1 MEPIRSRPPVE
12 QKVSSFA
19 ITPPPQLL
27 RVVAYL
33 LCINALTSTVW
44 AHGMQYLLA
53 KVIPSPGSVRVE
65 ITADYTGNPTIE
77 NEAQAKDAIS
87 GILKISVGNKETLLG
102 PEHGMQ
108 FGKTAQLDPTS
119 PMPVNAPPNEAPHD
133 FLTGTVEVP
142 VEGESITFSV
152 PNGNP
157 NDAVLWTVDTAQRS
171 TLKEKFYL
179 IAGDRTAPISVPPK
193 SLRPWWIGLGC
204 LLGGIALISMIVR
217 KRTAAVNS

>member
-1 MEPIRSRPPVE
+1 M
-12 QKVSSFA
+12 
-19 ITPPPQLL
+19 TPPPQLL
-27 RVVAYL
+27 RVVAFL
-33 LCINALTSTVW
+33 FCLGSLTSTVR

-77 NEAQAKDAIS
+77 SEAQARDAIS
-87 GILKISVGNKETLLG
+87 GILKISVGNKEALLG
-102 PEHGMQ
+102 PEQGMQ

-119 PMPVNAPPNEAPHD
+119 PMPVNAPPNELPHD
-133 FLTGTVEVP
+133 FLTGTVELTVDA
-142 VEGESITFSV
+142 ESITFSV

-157 NDAVLWTVDTAQRS
+157 NDAVLWTVDEVERF

-179 IAGDRTAPISVPPK
+179 IAGDRTSPISVPPK

-217 KRTAAVNS
+217 KRTTAVNS